1 MSTKLWRLLG
11 ALVIGS
17 VVLSWAAIAVE
28 GTTPGL
34 GSSPAT
40 VVKHLMHGGMPARFA
55 GGYLEALSSIVVL
68 FAGLLLA
75 RLLRGTTELSGWLA
89 AGIGATIVLNV
100 GSALIVGFP
109 AGAAAIYDGHH
120 GASVQTVTMVND
132 LRNFAHFLSITL
144 LGVFT
149 ACVAGAILA
158 TRALSRWLAW
168 SGFAVG
174 LLCVVS
180 VAGARSGVH
189 DVAGLVQT
197 VWWVALGIV
206 ALRYRP
212 ALSVTARRT
221 RDTVSA

>member
-1 MSTKLWRLLG
+1 MSTKLWRLFG
-11 ALVIGS
+11 ALVIVS
-17 VVLSWAAIAVE
+17 VVLSWAAIALE
-28 GTTPGL
+28 GTTPEL

-40 VVKHLMHGGMPARFA
+40 VVKDLMHGGMPARFA

-75 RLLRGTTELSGWLA
+75 RLLRGTNELSGWLA
-89 AGIGATIVLNV
+89 ASIGATIVLNV
-100 GSALIVGFP
+100 GSGLIVGFP

-120 GASVQTVTMVND
+120 GASVQTVTIVND
-132 LRNFAHFLSITL
+132 VRSFAFFLSIML
-144 LGVFT
+144 LGCFT

-158 TRALSRWLAW
+158 TGTLPRWLAW

-180 VAGARSGVH
+180 VAGARNGVH

-197 VWWVALGIV
+197 AWWLALGVV
-206 ALRYRP
+206 ALRHRP
-212 ALSVTARRT
+212 ALSVEARRT